1 MQINSPT
8 KVQVDGQECTAL
20 LKKILTTVRSID
32 ERVAKIETQLQTL
45 KQGGKS
51 LMSDVPD
58 GVDGTEATRDGGVAG
73 RLCLNNEVLNPVF
86 LSI

>member
-1 MQINSPT
+1 
-8 KVQVDGQECTAL
+8 
-20 LKKILTTVRSID
+20 
-32 ERVAKIETQLQTL
+32 
-45 KQGGKS
+45 
-51 LMSDVPD
+51 MSDVPD